1 MAGWI
6 CNIAVV
12 VGCSLLAASAAHA
25 QGRGNANWTTA
36 GYDAQRS
43 SWVRTDPKI
52 SAESLR
58 QPGFQLLWK
67 LGLAGQPTPM
77 IVLDPYTGY
86 RGHKSLG
93 FLSGPSDDIYGI
105 DTDLGVLEWH
115 NRVATGVKPPAN
127 VTAACPG
134 GMTSSLA
141 RPTAIAI
148 QAAPAGRGG
157 AVRSGPARGA
167 VGEPNQGVATLLPA
181 PTSSPAPR
189 TATVPTIASQPTVV
203 RPTAVYAV
211 TSDGMLQ
218 TMYVS
223 NGADAQPP
231 LPFLPANAH
240 AFGLIVVDNVA
251 YVETHHSCGSA
262 PNGVWALDLI
272 TGHVTSWKSGT
283 SGAAFG
289 PDGTVYVTSGNTLTA
304 LEPKTLQVKNSFRTT
319 ESVFNSP
326 PVVFQFGDRI
336 LVAASTLDGRV
347 YLLDNTGLN
356 VALDKTAVAGA
367 LASWQDNAGTR
378 WLLGAGNAA
387 ITAWKVVEDSG
398 PKLQPGW
405 VSRNMLSPLPPIV
418 VNGVVFAVAG
428 GNPSV
433 PAVLYALDGATGKE
447 LWNSGSTIT
456 SFVKSGGLSAG
467 GGQIYLGTNDGT
479 LYAFGFPMEH

>member
-1 MAGWI
+1 MVRD
-6 CNIAVV
+6 IAVIV
-12 VGCSLLAASAAHA
+12 TCVFLANGSARA

-36 GYDAQRS
+36 GNDAQRS
-43 SWVRTDPKI
+43 SWLRTDPKI
-52 SAESLR
+52 SADSLR
-58 QPGFQLLWK
+58 QAGFQLLWK
-67 LGLAGQPTPM
+67 LSLAGQPTPM

-93 FLSGPSDDIYGI
+93 FLSGPADDIYGI
-105 DTDLGVLEWH
+105 DTDLGLVEWH
-115 NRVATGVKPPAN
+115 NHMATGTKPSAMSTP
-127 VTAACPG
+127 ACPG

-141 RPTAIAI
+141 RPTVVAI

-167 VGEPNQGVATLLPA
+167 VGEPNQSA
-181 PTSSPAPR
+181 PTVLPSPTNSPAPR
-189 TATVPTIASQPTVV
+189 TATVPTTPSPPTVV
-203 RPTAVYAV
+203 RPNAVYAV
-211 TSDGMLQ
+211 TSDGMFQ

-231 LPFLPANAH
+231 LPFLPPNAY
-240 AFGLIVVDNVA
+240 ASDLVVVDNVA
-251 YVETHHSCGSA
+251 YVATKHTCGGV

-272 TGHVTSWKSGT
+272 TGQVTSWKSDAST
-283 SGAAFG
+283 PAFG
-289 PDGTVYVTSGNTLTA
+289 PDGTLYVTSGNTLTA
-304 LEPKTLQVKNSFRTT
+304 LESKSLQVKSSFKIS
-319 ESVFNSP
+319 ESVFNSS

-336 LVAASTLDGRV
+336 LVAAATLDGRV
-347 YLLDNTGLN
+347 YLLDSTGLR
-356 VALDKTAVAGA
+356 VALDKTAVAGP
-367 LASWQDNAGTR
+367 LTSWQDNAGTR

-387 ITAWKVVEDSG
+387 ITTWKVVDDGG

-405 VSRNMLSPLPPIV
+405 VSHNMLSPLPPIV
-418 VNGVVFAVAG
+418 VNGVVFAVAAG
-428 GNPSV
+428 EYRS
-433 PAVLYALDGATGKE
+433 PAVLYALDAETGKE